1 MKDALGSVQSV
12 LVLGG
17 GSDIAA
23 ATVRRLVG
31 EGARTVVLAA
41 RDAGNRL
48 TGLAGELRSIG
59 ASTVDL
65 VDFEADDTSSHRGL
79 LEDIGARHGDLDLVL
94 IAFGELGDPA
104 VTREDPGAALALLRT
119 NVLGTVSTVM
129 ESAAHLRRQG
139 HGTIVV
145 LSSVA
150 AERVRASNFPYGA
163 SKAAV
168 DGFCQGLADHLEGSG
183 VGILLV
189 RPGFV
194 RTKMTAGLRPAPFAT
209 TPEVVA
215 EAVVEG
221 LRRGAPV
228 VWAPPRLRLVMSIL
242 RHLPRPLFRRLDR

>member
-12 LVLGG
+12 VVLGG
-17 GSDIAA
+17 ASDIAA
-23 ATVRRLVG
+23 ATLRRLVA
-31 EGARTVVLAA
+31 ERTRKVVLAA
-41 RDAGNRL
+41 RHAEARL
-48 TGLAGELRSIG
+48 TGLAAELRSAG
-59 ASTVDL
+59 ATTVEL
-65 VDFEADDTSSHRGL
+65 VDFDADDTPSHRGL
-79 LEDIGARHGDLDLVL
+79 LEGIVARHGDIDLVL
-94 IAFGELGDPA
+94 VAFGRLGDPTL
-104 VTREDPGAALALLRT
+104 TREDPAAALALMRT
-119 NVLGTVSTVM
+119 NVCGTVSAVM
-129 ESAAHLRRQG
+129 ESTRLLRAQG
-139 HGTIVV
+139 HGTIAV

-194 RTKMTAGLRPAPFAT
+194 HTKMTAGLRPAPFAT
-209 TPEVVA
+209 SA
-215 EAVVEG
+215 EAVASAVVAG

-228 VWAPPRLRLVMSIL
+228 VWAPPRLRLVMAVL